1 MNTSIIRN
9 IVSVVFQWMFK
20 KLGTL
25 DFNLLSL
32 SFRVTMLYVVHR
44 ILSGFH
50 PISYFVELKIS
61 VSNVFFFFSFPDFR
75 LTASIKRQEGVSLC
89 ENCCETIVSL
99 CVPRLVVLLSS
110 MPYRYLLLPYQSNP
124 VTDCLPDPERIV
136 FFVEPN
142 LKICPKL
149 NHRKVC

>member
-9 IVSVVFQWMFK
+9 IVCVVFQWMFK

-25 DFNLLSL
+25 DLNLLSL